1 MDKTDVWFEE
11 KILKLKIKLVI
22 YRNVLGNKNIK
33 DHDLIGIILELIYS
47 NIIKI
52 DEFLGISKK
61 TIEYKNK
68 NIRYLD
74 ELEKELKNIYE
85 TLTEDVEKKETFRK
99 NLLNWVKKYI
109 EYLNNRKKKTMKT
122 TNPVKKE
129 KVTLSGKR
137 YISKEY
143 IDNIEENKEHITL
156 AIQLNEENLNK
167 VIDIICDNKPY
178 EEVFN
183 GTREWR
189 IETALKYKR
198 IAFDSFYGRYINLKF
213 GDYLLYT
220 ENNSYYPVEKER
232 FEEHYCEL
240 ID

>member
-1 MDKTDVWFEE
+1 MNNLNTYFEE
-11 KILKLKIKLVI
+11 KIFMKLAI
-22 YRNVLGNKNIK
+22 YRNVLGKKNIK
-33 DHDLIGIILELIYS
+33 DYELIGIVLELIYS
-47 NIIKI
+47 NIITI
-52 DEFLGISKK
+52 NEFLEISRD
-61 TIEYKNK
+61 TIEYKTK
-68 NIRYLD
+68 NIKYLN

-85 TLTEDVEKKETFRK
+85 TLTEDVKKKEAFRK

-109 EYLNNRKKKTMKT
+109 KYLNNRKKKT

-156 AIQLNEENLNK
+156 AIQLNKENLNK

-198 IAFDSFYGRYINLKF
+198 IAFDSFYGKYINLKF

>member
-1 MDKTDVWFEE
+1 
-11 KILKLKIKLVI
+11 
-22 YRNVLGNKNIK
+22 
-33 DHDLIGIILELIYS
+33 
-47 NIIKI
+47 
-52 DEFLGISKK
+52 
-61 TIEYKNK
+61 
-68 NIRYLD
+68 
-74 ELEKELKNIYE
+74 
-85 TLTEDVEKKETFRK
+85 
-99 NLLNWVKKYI
+99 
-109 EYLNNRKKKTMKT
+109 MKT
-122 TNPVKKE
+122 TNPVKNE
-129 KVTLSGKR
+129 KVTSLGKR

-143 IDNIEENKEHITL
+143 IDNIEENKKHITL

-198 IAFDSFYGRYINLKF
+198 IAFDSFYERYINLKF

-220 ENNSYYPVEKER
+220 ENNSYYPVEKEE
-232 FEEHYCEL
+232 FEKDYCEL

>member
-1 MDKTDVWFEE
+1 MNNLNTCFEE
-11 KILKLKIKLVI
+11 KIFMKLAI
-22 YRNVLGNKNIK
+22 YRNVLDKKNIK
-33 DHDLIGIILELIYS
+33 DYELIGIVLELIYS
-47 NIIKI
+47 SIITI
-52 DEFLGISKK
+52 NEFLEISRD
-61 TIEYKNK
+61 TIEYKTK
-68 NIRYLD
+68 NIKYLD
-74 ELEKELKNIYE
+74 ELNEEIENIYE
-85 TLTEDVEKKETFRK
+85 TLIGDIKKKEAFRK

-109 EYLNNRKKKTMKT
+109 EYLNNRKKKTMKI

-183 GTREWR
+183 GTRKWR

-220 ENNSYYPVEKER
+220 ENNSYYPVEKEE
-232 FEEHYCEL
+232 FEKDYCEL

>member
-1 MDKTDVWFEE
+1 MNNLNTCFEE
-11 KILKLKIKLVI
+11 KIFMKLAI
-22 YRNVLGNKNIK
+22 YRNVLDKKNIK
-33 DHDLIGIILELIYS
+33 DYELIGIVLELIYS
-47 NIIKI
+47 SIITI
-52 DEFLGISKK
+52 NEFLEISRN
-61 TIEYKNK
+61 TIEYKTK
-68 NIRYLD
+68 NIKYLD
-74 ELEKELKNIYE
+74 ELNEEIENIYE
-85 TLTEDVEKKETFRK
+85 TLIGDIKKKEAFRK

-109 EYLNNRKKKTMKT
+109 EYLNNRKKKTMKI

-183 GTREWR
+183 GTRKWR

-220 ENNSYYPVEKER
+220 ENNSYYPVEKEE
-232 FEEHYCEL
+232 FEKDYCEL

>member
-1 MDKTDVWFEE
+1 MNNLNTCFEE
-11 KILKLKIKLVI
+11 KIFMKLAI
-22 YRNVLGNKNIK
+22 YRNVLGKKNIK
-33 DHDLIGIILELIYS
+33 DYELIGIVLEWIYS
-47 NIIKI
+47 NIITI
-52 DEFLGISKK
+52 NEFLEISRD
-61 TIEYKNK
+61 TIEYKTK
-68 NIRYLD
+68 NIKYLD
-74 ELEKELKNIYE
+74 ELNEEIENIYK
-85 TLTEDVEKKETFRK
+85 TLIGDIKKKETFRR

-109 EYLNNRKKKTMKT
+109 KYLNNKEKKTMKT

-129 KVTLSGKR
+129 KVTSSGKR

-220 ENNSYYPVEKER
+220 ENNSYYPVEKEE

-240 ID
+240 MN

>member
-1 MDKTDVWFEE
+1 MNNLNTCFEE
-11 KILKLKIKLVI
+11 KIFMKLAI
-22 YRNVLGNKNIK
+22 YRNVLGKKNIK
-33 DHDLIGIILELIYS
+33 DYELIGIVLELIYS
-47 NIIKI
+47 NIITI
-52 DEFLGISKK
+52 NEFLEISRN
-61 TIEYKNK
+61 TIEYKTK
-68 NIRYLD
+68 NIKYLD
-74 ELEKELKNIYE
+74 ELNEEIENIYE
-85 TLTEDVEKKETFRK
+85 TLIGDIKKKEAFRK

-109 EYLNNRKKKTMKT
+109 EYLNNRKKKTMKI

-183 GTREWR
+183 GTRKWR

-198 IAFDSFYGRYINLKF
+198 IACDSFYGRYINLKF

-220 ENNSYYPVEKER
+220 ENNSYYPVEKEE
-232 FEEHYCEL
+232 FEKDYCEL

>member
-1 MDKTDVWFEE
+1 MDKKDTEFEE
-11 KILKLKIKLVI
+11 KIFKLKTKLVI
-22 YRNVLGNKNIK
+22 YRNVLGYKNIK

-47 NIIKI
+47 NTISIG
-52 DEFLGISKK
+52 EFLGISKDI
-61 TIEYKNK
+61 IEYKTK
-68 NIRYLD
+68 NIRYLED
-74 ELEKELKNIYE
+74 LEKELKNIYE
-85 TLTEDVEKKETFRK
+85 TLTEDVKKKEAFRK

-109 EYLNNRKKKTMKT
+109 EYLNNRKKKT
-122 TNPVKKE
+122 TNLVKKE
-129 KVTLSGKR
+129 KVTSSGKR

-143 IDNIEENKEHITL
+143 IDNIEENKEHITF

-167 VIDIICDNKPY
+167 VIDIICDDKPY
-178 EEVFN
+178 KEVFN

-240 ID
+240 IN

>member
-1 MDKTDVWFEE
+1 MNNLNTCFEE
-11 KILKLKIKLVI
+11 KIFMKLAI
-22 YRNVLGNKNIK
+22 YRNVLDKKNIK
-33 DHDLIGIILELIYS
+33 DYEFIGIVLELIYS
-47 NIIKI
+47 NIITI
-52 DEFLGISKK
+52 NEFLEISRD
-61 TIEYKNK
+61 TIEYKTK
-68 NIRYLD
+68 NIKYLD
-74 ELEKELKNIYE
+74 ELNEEIENIYE
-85 TLTEDVEKKETFRK
+85 TLIGDVKKKEAFRK

-109 EYLNNRKKKTMKT
+109 EYLNNRKKKTMKI

-183 GTREWR
+183 GTRKWR

-220 ENNSYYPVEKER
+220 ENNSYYPVEKEE
-232 FEEHYCEL
+232 FEKNYCEL

>member
-1 MDKTDVWFEE
+1 MDKTDVGFEE
-11 KILKLKIKLVI
+11 KILKLKTKLVI

-47 NIIKI
+47 NTIAI
-52 DEFLGISKK
+52 DEFLEISKK
-61 TIEYKNK
+61 IIEYKTK
-68 NIRYLD
+68 NIKYLN

-85 TLTEDVEKKETFRK
+85 TLVEDIKKKEAFRK
-99 NLLNWVKKYI
+99 NLLNFVKKYI
-109 EYLNNRKKKTMKT
+109 KYLNNKEKKTMKT

-167 VIDIICDNKPY
+167 VMII
-178 EEVFN
+178 
-183 GTREWR
+183 
-189 IETALKYKR
+189 I
-198 IAFDSFYGRYINLKF
+198 
-213 GDYLLYT
+213 
-220 ENNSYYPVEKER
+220 
-232 FEEHYCEL
+232 
-240 ID
+240 

>member
-1 MDKTDVWFEE
+1 MNNTYSR
-11 KILKLKIKLVI
+11 LVI
-22 YRNVLGNKNIK
+22 YRNVLGNKNIY
-33 DHDLIGIILELIYS
+33 DHELIGIMLELIYS
-47 NIIKI
+47 DTITI
-52 DEFLGISKK
+52 DEFLEISRD
-61 TIEYKNK
+61 TIEYKTK
-68 NIRYLD
+68 KYLN

-85 TLTEDVEKKETFRK
+85 TLTEDVKKKEAFRK

-109 EYLNNRKKKTMKT
+109 KYLNNRKKKTMKT

-232 FEEHYCEL
+232 FEERYCEL